1 MTGKSAQTSLTK
13 PRPKRAAKLRNSSA
27 QAGASLDAASVEAV
41 LALGLAP
48 TSKPTKG
55 RKPAKKT
62 AHNLGDAG
70 VAPSVPVPVISKPQ
84 SDGFAAKKMP
94 DDPAWITLQS
104 DLGTMS
110 AMALRA
116 KYKSEANTHRNML
129 QRVKTC
135 GAVVHPAFRS
145 FPDFLRLVGPKPTK
159 QATLDRINNND
170 PEYAP
175 GKVRWADKATQNRN
189 KGDSLV
195 FTCPKTGRGYTAS
208 QLAVKQGVS
217 PTAIRKRRRKGWTDG
232 EIIAGERAA
241 FVAVVP
247 SKRVSAPAKSA
258 APPLTLA
265 QVLFERNRDYCE
277 FIRQTEG
284 HEYFICTP
292 AELQAEVAD
301 DFSQFRGPEWLRSC
315 EENFLHK
322 KLPQW
327 WKQYGPHVRF
337 HALQPHQQAWVLRID
352 PSQGQKSELS
362 DAL

>member
-1 MTGKSAQTSLTK
+1 MSKQTKAMLTGSG
-13 PRPKRAAKLRNSSA
+13 
-27 QAGASLDAASVEAV
+27 GAVAASPVAST
-41 LALGLAP
+41 A
-48 TSKPTKG
+48 KPTKG
-55 RKPAKKT
+55 QKPAKKT
-62 AHNLGDAG
+62 AHNPGDAG
-70 VAPSVPVPVISKPQ
+70 VASDVPVPVISKPQ
-84 SDGFAAKKMP
+84 SDGFAAKQMP
-94 DDPAWITLQS
+94 DDPAWVALLH

-110 AMALRA
+110 TMALRA
-116 KYKSEANTHRNML
+116 KYAGEANTHRNML
-129 QRVKTC
+129 QLVKTC

-145 FPDFLRLVGPKPTK
+145 FPDFLRLVGPKPTSR
-159 QATLDRINNND
+159 ATLDRIDNHD

-175 GKVRWADKATQNRN
+175 GKVRWADKITQIRN
-189 KGDSLV
+189 KGDSLI
-195 FTCPKTGRGYTAS
+195 FTCPNTGRSYTAS
-208 QLAVKQGVS
+208 QLAAKQGVNS
-217 PTAIRKRRRKGWTDG
+217 TAIRKRRRQGWTDG

-241 FVAVVP
+241 LVAVVP

-265 QVLFERNRDYCE
+265 QVLFERNREYCE

-301 DFSQFRGPEWLRSC
+301 DFPQCRGPEWLRSC
-315 EENFLHK
+315 EENFLHS

-327 WKQYGPHVRF
+327 WKQYGPHIRF

-352 PSQGQKSELS
+352 PSRGQKSELS

>member
-13 PRPKRAAKLRNSSA
+13 PRPKRAPKLRNSSA
-27 QAGASLDAASVEAV
+27 QAGASLDATSVEAV

-70 VAPSVPVPVISKPQ
+70 VAPDVPVPVISKHQ
-84 SDGFAAKKMP
+84 SDGFAAKQMP
-94 DDPAWITLQS
+94 DDPAWIALLH
-104 DLGTMS
+104 DLGNMS
-110 AMALRA
+110 TMALRA
-116 KYKSEANTHRNML
+116 KYAGEANTHRNML

-145 FPDFLRLVGPKPTK
+145 FPDFLRLVGPKPTSR
-159 QATLDRINNND
+159 ATLDRIDNHD

-175 GKVRWADKATQNRN
+175 GKVRWADKTTQNRN
-189 KGDSLV
+189 KGDSRI
-195 FTCPKTGRGYTAS
+195 FTCLSTGRSYTAS
-208 QLAVKQGVS
+208 QLAAKQGVS
-217 PTAIRKRRRKGWTDG
+217 PAAIRKRRRQGWTDG

-241 FVAVVP
+241 LVAVVP

-265 QVLFERNRDYCE
+265 QVLFQRNRDYCE
-277 FIRQTEG
+277 FIRHTEG

-292 AELQAEVAD
+292 AEFQEIMAD
-301 DFSQFRGPEWLRSC
+301 DLPTIRSDEWLRSC
-315 EENFLHK
+315 EENFLHC

-327 WKQYGPHVRF
+327 WKQYSPHVRF
-337 HALQPHQQAWVLRID
+337 HALQPHQQSWVLRID

>member
-1 MTGKSAQTSLTK
+1 MSKQTKAMVTGSDG
-13 PRPKRAAKLRNSSA
+13 AA
-27 QAGASLDAASVEAV
+27 AASQVAS
-41 LALGLAP
+41 

-62 AHNLGDAG
+62 AHNPGDAG
-70 VAPSVPVPVISKPQ
+70 VAPDVPVPVMSKHQ
-84 SDGFAAKKMP
+84 SDGFAAKQMP
-94 DDPAWITLQS
+94 DDPAWIALLH

-110 AMALRA
+110 TMALRA
-116 KYKSEANTHRNML
+116 KYAGEANTHRNML

-135 GAVVHPAFRS
+135 GAVVHPALRS
-145 FPDFLRLVGPKPTK
+145 FPDFLLLVGPKPTSR
-159 QATLDRINNND
+159 ATLDRIDNHD
-170 PEYAP
+170 PEYAL
-175 GKVRWADKATQNRN
+175 GKVRWADKTTQNRN
-189 KGDSLV
+189 KGDSLI
-195 FTCPKTGRGYTAS
+195 FTCPNTGRSYTAS
-208 QLAVKQGVS
+208 QIAAKQEVS
-217 PTAIRKRRRKGWTDG
+217 PTAIRKRRRQGWTDG
-232 EIIAGERAA
+232 EIITGERASTVG
-241 FVAVVP
+241 VAAIEP
-247 SKRVSAPAKSA
+247 KPAVIRPC

-265 QVLFERNRDYCE
+265 QRLLKERREYCE

-284 HEYFICTP
+284 CEYFICTP

-301 DFSQFRGPEWLRSC
+301 DFPQCRGPEWLRSC

-327 WKQYGPHVRF
+327 WQQYGPHIRF

>member
-1 MTGKSAQTSLTK
+1 
-13 PRPKRAAKLRNSSA
+13 
-27 QAGASLDAASVEAV
+27 
-41 LALGLAP
+41 
-48 TSKPTKG
+48 
-55 RKPAKKT
+55 
-62 AHNLGDAG
+62 
-70 VAPSVPVPVISKPQ
+70 
-84 SDGFAAKKMP
+84 MP
-94 DDPAWITLQS
+94 DDPAWIALLH

-110 AMALRA
+110 IMALRA
-116 KYKSEANTHRNML
+116 KYAGEANTHRNML

-145 FPDFLRLVGPKPTK
+145 FPDFLRLVGPKPTS
-159 QATLDRINNND
+159 QATLDQIDNHD

-175 GKVRWADKATQNRN
+175 GKVRWADKSTQNRN

-195 FTCPKTGRGYTAS
+195 FTCPNTGRSYTAS
-208 QLAVKQGVS
+208 QLAAKQGVS
-217 PTAIRKRRRKGWTDG
+217 PTAIRKRRRQAWTDG
-232 EIIAGERAA
+232 EIIAGERKALGA
-241 FVAVVP
+241 MVP

-265 QVLFERNRDYCE
+265 QVLFERNREYCE

-284 HEYFICTP
+284 CEYFICTP

-301 DFSQFRGPEWLRSC
+301 DFPQCRGPEWLRSC

-327 WKQYGPHVRF
+327 WKQYGPHIRF

-352 PSQGQKSELS
+352 PRRDRNRNWQTRCNPLILRGFGGGCGGKTRERSRRRHSVCRCHPPSANPVEARKSAPSGVLFFPS
-362 DAL
+362 VDNPIRLMRVASH

>member
-1 MTGKSAQTSLTK
+1 MTGKSPQTSLTK
-13 PRPKRAAKLRNSSA
+13 PRAKRASKLRNSSA
-27 QAGASLDAASVEAV
+27 QAGAPLDAASIEAV
-41 LALGLAP
+41 LALGLAS
-48 TSKPTKG
+48 TSKPTKAQ
-55 RKPAKKT
+55 KPAKKT
-62 AHNLGDAG
+62 EHNPGDAG
-70 VAPSVPVPVISKPQ
+70 VASYVPVSVISKPQ
-84 SDGFAAKKMP
+84 PDGFAAKQMP
-94 DDPAWITLQS
+94 DDPAWVALLH

-110 AMALRA
+110 TMALRA
-116 KYKSEANTHRNML
+116 KYAGEANTHRNML

-145 FPDFLRLVGPKPTK
+145 FPDFLRLVGPKPTSR
-159 QATLDRINNND
+159 ATLDRIDNHD

-175 GKVRWADKATQNRN
+175 GKVRWADKTTQNRN

-232 EIIAGERAA
+232 EIVAGERANTVIA
-241 FVAVVP
+241 SATIAQP
-247 SKRVSAPAKSA
+247 SPIRPP

-265 QVLFERNRDYCE
+265 ERLFKERREYCK

-292 AELQAEVAD
+292 VELQAEVAD
-301 DFSQFRGPEWLRSC
+301 DFPQCRGPEWLRSC

-327 WKQYGPHVRF
+327 WKQYGPHIRF

>member
-1 MTGKSAQTSLTK
+1 MTGKSPQTSLTK
-13 PRPKRAAKLRNSSA
+13 PRAKRASKLRNSSA
-27 QAGASLDAASVEAV
+27 QAGAPLDAASVEAV

-48 TSKPTKG
+48 TSKPKKG
-55 RKPAKKT
+55 PKLAKKT
-62 AHNLGDAG
+62 AHNPGDAG
-70 VAPSVPVPVISKPQ
+70 VASYVPVPVISKHQ
-84 SDGFAAKKMP
+84 SDGFAAKQMP
-94 DDPAWITLQS
+94 DDPVWIALLH

-110 AMALRA
+110 TMALRA
-116 KYKSEANTHRNML
+116 KYAGEANTHRNML

-145 FPDFLRLVGPKPTK
+145 FPDFLRLVGPKPTSR
-159 QATLDRINNND
+159 ATLDRIDNHD

-175 GKVRWADKATQNRN
+175 GKVRWADKTTQNRN

-195 FTCPKTGRGYTAS
+195 FTCPNTGRSHTAS
-208 QLAVKQGVS
+208 QLAAKQGVS
-217 PTAIRKRRRKGWTDG
+217 PTAIRKRRRQGWTDG

-241 FVAVVP
+241 LVAMAP
-247 SKRVSAPAKSA
+247 SKRVSALANSVA
-258 APPLTLA
+258 LPLTLA
-265 QVLFERNRDYCE
+265 QVLFERNREYCE

-284 HEYFICTP
+284 CEYFICTP

-301 DFSQFRGPEWLRSC
+301 DFPQFRGPEWLRSC

-327 WKQYGPHVRF
+327 WKQYGPHIRF

-352 PSQGQKSELS
+352 PSQGQKAELS

>member
-1 MTGKSAQTSLTK
+1 MSKQAKALVTGSDG
-13 PRPKRAAKLRNSSA
+13 AA
-27 QAGASLDAASVEAV
+27 AASQVAS
-41 LALGLAP
+41 

-55 RKPAKKT
+55 QKPAKKT
-62 AHNLGDAG
+62 AHNPGDAG
-70 VAPSVPVPVISKPQ
+70 VAPNVPVSVISKPQ
-84 SDGFAAKKMP
+84 PDGFAIKQMP
-94 DDPAWITLQS
+94 DDPAWVALLH

-110 AMALRA
+110 TMALRA
-116 KYKSEANTHRNML
+116 KYAGEANTHRNML

-145 FPDFLRLVGPKPTK
+145 FPDFLRLVGPKPTSR
-159 QATLDRINNND
+159 ATLDRIDNHD

-175 GKVRWADKATQNRN
+175 GKVRWADKTTQNRN
-189 KGDSLV
+189 KGDSLI
-195 FTCPKTGRGYTAS
+195 FTCSNTGRSFTAS
-208 QLAVKQGVS
+208 QLSAKQGVS
-217 PTAIRKRRRKGWTDG
+217 PTAIRKRRRQGWTDA

-265 QVLFERNRDYCE
+265 QALFERNREYCE

-292 AELQAEVAD
+292 AEFQEIMAD
-301 DFSQFRGPEWLRSC
+301 DLPTIRSDEWLRSC

-327 WKQYGPHVRF
+327 WKQYGPHIRF
-337 HALQPHQQAWVLRID
+337 HALQLHQQAWVLRID